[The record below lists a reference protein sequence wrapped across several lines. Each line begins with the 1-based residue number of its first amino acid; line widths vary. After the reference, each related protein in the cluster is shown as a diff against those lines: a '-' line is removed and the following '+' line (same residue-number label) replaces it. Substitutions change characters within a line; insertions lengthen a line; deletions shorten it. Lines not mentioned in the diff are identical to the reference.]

1 VPPDQEVLRPAV
13 QAEHR
18 RRVGRPGLRDVHAD
32 ARREVMVVM
41 SHTGDLGK
49 VKRHRTNLPSCDA

>member
-1 VPPDQEVLRPAV
+1 
-13 QAEHR
+13 
-18 RRVGRPGLRDVHAD
+18 
-32 ARREVMVVM
+32 MVVM